1 MVKVTV
7 KAYAKINIALNVC
20 GSDGEYHNL
29 DTFVT
34 TVNKYDLITV
44 TRRKDDKILVS
55 FVGPYGFTPK
65 FQEQTNAY
73 KTAKMFMDCFKCVGV
88 NIEVVRNIP
97 TGSGMGGSS
106 ADVAGVLKAMK
117 KLFNVTDSVFP
128 LADKLGSDSTY
139 LLKGGYARL
148 LKRGEEVI
156 PINCNKTL
164 YFVVIY
170 ANAGVETKLCFNE
183 FDRLNKS
190 GIACDIK
197 EVINAVRNGDFSV
210 FKDKNNNALYDS
222 ARNLNGEIEE
232 NLNALK
238 NLSPN
243 YCGMTGSGSTV
254 FCMYEELEM
263 AKWACDK
270 LKKQNKNAELLT
282 TFNPLKPTLIDII
295 LKRDYAFKE

>member
-1 MVKVTV
+1 MEIKIQEV
-7 KAYAKINIALNVC
+7 KAREIIDSRGIPTLEACVTLEGGHKGTASVPS
-20 GSDGEYHNL
+20 GASTGEYEACELRDQNPERFL
-29 DTFVT
+29 G
-34 TVNKYDLITV
+34 K
-44 TRRKDDKILVS
+44 
-55 FVGPYGFTPK
+55 
-65 FQEQTNAY
+65 
-73 KTAKMFMDCFKCVGV
+73 
-88 NIEVVRNIP
+88 
-97 TGSGMGGSS
+97 
-106 ADVAGVLKAMK
+106 GVLKAMK

-238 NLSPN
+238 SLSPN